1 MELVPLFIVIIQI
14 QIFSCASNIE
24 DYLLQ
29 NYSSAIKPRWNQN
42 ETVDVSIY
50 MTVSSVQEVDER
62 LQQISMFA
70 WFNVQ
75 WDDEFLIWNEKEY
88 SGIKMITVPY
98 QKVWVPDLSLWNSEE
113 NNHDLGPHPTVTVT
127 SDGHVMWFPGEKIV
141 TTCELK
147 MTKFPFDEQQC
158 EFIVSP
164 WQITDQIQKL
174 IPKKRSNN
182 DAKLISENGE
192 WEIMTFTYSSEYLTE
207 FDMTTIHYS
216 LRLKRR
222 YLYFVLNMLVPIMIL
237 SILNSVTFVIPLE
250 SGERIQYSLTLFL
263 AFTVFLTI
271 FEKMMP
277 QNSTAVP
284 YISVYVGFQL
294 LLCVISTVVSVVA
307 TSGLKTKNDT
317 SKEAKRFNSIIP
329 EMFANQ
335 PKTQN
340 EDKTAEIIMEIDGEV
355 ENNNNSSNNKNC
367 SKNDK
372 MFVMNHIHQ
381 ERKTNFVM
389 ILFNTIS
396 QVLSAI
402 ILFIM
407 YWN

>member
-1 MELVPLFIVIIQI
+1 MVRALFLYIVFIQV
-14 QIFSCASNIE
+14 QTLPCVSNIE
-24 DYLLQ
+24 DYILQ

-50 MTVSSVQEVDER
+50 MNINSVQEVDER

-75 WDDEFLIWNEKEY
+75 WNDDFLIWNEKEY

-127 SDGHVMWFPGEKIV
+127 SDGHVVWFPGDKIV
-141 TTCELK
+141 TICDLK

-158 EFIVSP
+158 EFVVSP

-174 IPKKRSNN
+174 IPRNRSNN

-271 FEKMMP
+271 FERMMP

-294 LLCVISTVVSVVA
+294 LLCVISTVVSVLAV
-307 TSGLKTKNDT
+307 SGVQTLNDADTKCVNPT
-317 SKEAKRFNSIIP
+317 YLEKS
-329 EMFANQ
+329 ANQ
-335 PKTQN
+335 SKTPD
-340 EDKTAEIIMEIDGEV
+340 EDKTADKIVEVDDGV
-355 ENNNNSSNNKNC
+355 ERNKDKNHN
-367 SKNDK
+367 KNDK